1 MAVLAAPA
9 AAAARGR
16 DHCAAHRCNLRS
28 LRSGL
33 LPWWSLLCFFLLLPP
48 RTFPSS
54 ASVSAQPQLTHAA
67 QAEADWWAAHAR
79 VAQAE
84 AEADEEG
91 FDWLLRELGG
101 GTSAEGNEWEA
112 EGGAEGWEEIPLEG
126 SGFAE
131 LLTWLRV
138 NGAGGEVLDGKTVRL
153 RVFQMELPDDTSL
166 DWQGRQVLLT
176 RKEGDLSGEKAE
188 GENVEGEERGR
199 GEAEGEKEKEEET
212 RDNGAEREKED
223 AKEREERKYRQLLAA
238 ASGMNSSHL
247 PLRSPSPSPPHSSL
261 PFSHLHPLFPRF
273 FPQLQAAAPIGA
285 GQLLLRLPLPLL
297 LNASRC
303 SAPSPRL
310 PLPPRLPVSPG
321 GALAACLLL
330 QQQQGE
336 GGEPGGREG
345 GGEAGEESW
354 GAQVVAAL
362 LASRTA
368 QLLPMLRNDL
378 PHLPL
383 LHQAVKERQ
392 QYEQEYANWTASITA
407 GSGSS
412 SNSSP
417 PSLPSLQ
424 QFLATVAAVRALAL
438 PMRLPPL
445 QEGQGEQGE
454 QQEQGGGRG
463 RKGGKKGGRRGG
475 KRRRKQKQRRFEL
488 TVVPLMNAVA
498 RATERHQGNVWWE
511 LTHAGFHLRA
521 SEDIPTGAALVL
533 PLNGGLPDPLQP
545 DPLQRDSLQVA
556 AHAGAQGTA
565 ADLES
570 EEDEEGE
577 GRARL
582 SSLGEVEEADRS
594 VSPATLIS
602 NDDAFLSLGIIPAC
616 SSFDRVQVRSQA
628 AQAGFERC
636 KWVLSGAGGWEH
648 MAAGGS
654 ASLVE
659 RLPAFEAP
667 QKGGGEVSLFAQD
680 HILQHLNARLP
691 CSVLQSFLTFR
702 LTLLS
707 TPLLRSPRFPS
718 PLPFPPLQLFPSLL
732 SVIRSISMPAFPNP
746 SLRSRFEAR
755 AAAAGRKAAE
765 QVRAVKDHLLSA
777 ALKKGLIIR
786 TSVDTRW
793 GWVLPNRM
801 QRKEIVSQ
809 GLSKRDM
816 GKGVVEGGG
825 EGAGE
830 NTPELSGAEEN
841 SRAGGF
847 GDGEWD
853 LEGMGRVLEQML
865 FWERRRGM
873 RARLAERLAKRMR
886 EAVERERERGEE
898 EDGGEGGEAGEAGE
912 RSERGGGRGSGGKD
926 EGGMEEG
933 EESEEGEEEGGEGLY
948 VYADGRMDPELVA
961 QYSAAVLLA
970 VTGEGTT
977 GEGSYQLQLASSRC

>member
-223 AKEREERKYRQLLAA
+223 AKEREERKYRQVAGGA

-616 SSFDRVQVRSQA
+616 SSFDRVQ
-628 AQAGFERC
+628 
-636 KWVLSGAGGWEH
+636 
-648 MAAGGS
+648 
-654 ASLVE
+654 
-659 RLPAFEAP
+659 
-667 QKGGGEVSLFAQD
+667 
-680 HILQHLNARLP
+680 
-691 CSVLQSFLTFR
+691 SFLTFR